1 MQHVYMESVFILHL
15 KSKLSEA
22 FCVAID
28 NAALTPGRCKHS
40 RRERSK
46 TSWKKQQW
54 GYTQEFYR
62 WLGDEVWSGG
72 SERHPY
78 PQVKNSTMCTSSVRQ
93 GSEQEE
99 YSWSHA
105 WARASQIS
113 SRDMPES
120 APWGDAGFQAL
131 THLPQKFLCREPGLD
146 CVTYEMLSSE
156 KSELTNP
163 LSCTN
168 LRSSAGCCCCEN
180 HVGRNSGN
188 WNKGNTE

>member
-1 MQHVYMESVFILHL
+1 MLPLLHV
-15 KSKLSEA
+15 
-22 FCVAID
+22 
-28 NAALTPGRCKHS
+28 ALTPGRCKHS

-54 GYTQEFYR
+54 GHTQEFYR
-62 WLGDEVWSGG
+62 WLRDEVWSGG
-72 SERHPY
+72 SEKHSY
-78 PQVKNSTMCTSSVRQ
+78 PRVRNSTMCTASVRLGPRARRRAGQ
-93 GSEQEE
+93 RC
-99 YSWSHA
+99 WSHA
-105 WARASQIS
+105 WARASQTS
-113 SRDMPES
+113 SRDWPES

-131 THLPQKFLCREPGLD
+131 THLPQKFLRREPGLD

-156 KSELTNP
+156 KSELTNS

-188 WNKGNTE
+188 WNKDNTE